1 MGIGRFLARTLI
13 PGYSVVKTIK
23 SIAENGLVDGI
34 LIEGVEY
41 FCEDNPVTSIPYK
54 IGNDDGKI
62 EGKKEGYVQASNE
75 YEKKL
80 LKQAENFLKQKDTL
94 VNSIEEREKLLDE
107 YESYIKKQESQISE
121 LTEEQLQLLKEIS
134 NMKISLLASK

>member
-1 MGIGRFLARTLI
+1 MDSAD
-13 PGYSVVKTIK
+13 YKVN
-23 SIAENGLVDGI
+23 SIVGNGLVDGI
-34 LIEGVEY
+34 LIEGAEY
-41 FCEDNPVTSIPYK
+41 FCEDKPVTSITYK
-54 IGNDDGKI
+54 IGNDDGNIK
-62 EGKKEGYVQASNE
+62 GKKEGYVQASSE

-107 YESYIKKQESQISE
+107 YENYIKKQENRISE
-121 LTEEQLQLLKEIS
+121 LIEEQLQLLKVIS